1 MKDLEDVV
9 KKMSKMKK
17 PKRENKKPVPEN
29 SREWL
34 EKAYPPEGGEAQKV
48 GGIGYV
54 LRKQFLN
61 TCLEDEWICMNIQ
74 MTVLHSTLI
83 RM

>member
-54 LRKQFLN
+54 
-61 TCLEDEWICMNIQ
+61 
-74 MTVLHSTLI
+74 
-83 RM
+83 

>member
-1 MKDLEDVV
+1 MKDLEDIA

-17 PKRENKKPVPEN
+17 VKREKSKPVPET

-34 EKAYPPEGGEAQKV
+34 EKAYPAKGGEAQKV

-54 LRKQFLN
+54 
-61 TCLEDEWICMNIQ
+61 
-74 MTVLHSTLI
+74 
-83 RM
+83 